1 MNKVKLT
8 LVAVFVTSLMTAQIV
23 SSKLLA
29 VSLPL
34 IGTVAMPGGTLAY
47 AFTFLSTDAINEL
60 YGKEEASDV
69 VNVAFLMNFVLLGLL
84 YSVIW
89 WPAAGGVRAETFA
102 AALAPSVNIVAGS
115 LVAYLLSQHIDVRL
129 FAKLRSV
136 TSERYL
142 WLRNIGSTAV
152 SQVID
157 TVLFTV
163 VAFLIAPAVGI
174 GSVLPLSVIASLIIG
189 QSVVKALIAVID
201 TPLIYLTVGT
211 VRNYTN
217 TETSVAG

>member
-60 YGKEEASDV
+60 YGKEEAADV

-89 WPAAGGVRAETFA
+89 WPAAGGVPAETFA

-157 TVLFTV
+157 TILFTV

-174 GSVLPLSVIASLIIG
+174 GPVLPLTVIASLIIG

-201 TPLIYLTVGT
+201 TPLIYLTVRI
-211 VRNYTN
+211 VRNYN
-217 TETSVAG
+217 KPKGSVAA